1 MDRIEKIISKV
12 ISVIFHPLLMPSYTL
27 LIIFNSDT
35 HYSYM
40 PFEAKKIL
48 YLLVFF
54 STFLLPVS
62 TIPFLINLKLITSL
76 GLDKS
81 KERIIALAITAICY
95 LFSYYLLYRL
105 PVSTLAFIRILIL
118 ASFILIVINL
128 FITIKWKIS
137 AHLTGIGGLT
147 GSLLFYALYLNADF
161 GLVIPNIIL
170 LAGLTGYS
178 RLNLHV
184 HTPWQI
190 YAGYLVGISG
200 MFMIMLIA
208 F

>member
-1 MDRIEKIISKV
+1 MDRIEKNISKV
-12 ISVIFHPLLMPSYTL
+12 ISVIFHPLLMPTYTL

-40 PFEAKKIL
+40 PFEAQKIL

-62 TIPFLINLKLITSL
+62 TIPFLINLKLITGL

-81 KERIIALAITAICY
+81 KERIIPLAITAVCY

-105 PVSTLAFIRILIL
+105 PVSTLAFIRILIF
-118 ASFILIVINL
+118 ASFVLIIVDL
-128 FITIKWKIS
+128 VITIKWKIS

-147 GSLLFYALYLNADF
+147 GSLLFYAMYLNADF
-161 GLVIPNIIL
+161 SLLIPLIIL
-170 LAGLTGYS
+170 LAGLIGYS
-178 RLNLHV
+178 RLNLQA
-184 HTPWQI
+184 HTPSQI
-190 YAGYLVGISG
+190 YAGYLVGIFG